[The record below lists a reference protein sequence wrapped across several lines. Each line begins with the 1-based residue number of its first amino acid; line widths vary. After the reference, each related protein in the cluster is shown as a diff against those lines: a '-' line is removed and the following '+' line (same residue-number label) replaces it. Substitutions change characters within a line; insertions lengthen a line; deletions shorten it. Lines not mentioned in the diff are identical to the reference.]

1 MSDLPSNREPDQ
13 KDPLE
18 GCTRL
23 AIVVWGAIVAPIAV
37 GLALGVAVVT
47 GAEVLF
53 GAFNL
58 PGGAD
63 VDLAI
68 VFLLAL
74 IAVLLAGFCLRQ
86 AVLEGSLAED
96 GTE

>member
-1 MSDLPSNREPDQ
+1 MTGHRVL
-13 KDPLE
+13 
-18 GCTRL
+18 G
-23 AIVVWGAIVAPIAV
+23 WGAIVAPIAV

-68 VFLLAL
+68 LFLLAL
-74 IAVLLAGFCLRQ
+74 IAVLLAGILFVVSVRR
-86 AVLEGSLAED
+86 
-96 GTE
+96 